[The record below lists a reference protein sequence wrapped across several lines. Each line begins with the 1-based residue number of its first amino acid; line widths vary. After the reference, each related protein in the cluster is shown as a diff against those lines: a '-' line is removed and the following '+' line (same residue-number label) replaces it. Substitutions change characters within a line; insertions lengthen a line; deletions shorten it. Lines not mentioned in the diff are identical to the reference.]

1 MTLRPPPPHPHL
13 ALLAGVVGVVTVADQ
28 ASKAWIRD
36 HLQVR
41 EARPVLPG
49 LLELFHLEN
58 PGITWGLL
66 SGHPL
71 RLPFV
76 TFLSLAAVLLV
87 GAWFRRLGPVERPL
101 ALSLALVLGGAAGNF
116 LDRLLYRR
124 VTDFLHVIV
133 PGAPGDWLEA
143 LSGSRSWAVF
153 NLADVAISGGLLL
166 FALLVA
172 QGRAAPPRL
181 GVEPPTESS

>member
-1 MTLRPPPPHPHL
+1 MTPRPPPTHPHL
-13 ALLAGVVGVVTVADQ
+13 GLLAGVVGAVTVADQ
-28 ASKAWIRD
+28 ASKAWVRS

-41 EARPVLPG
+41 EARPVVPG
-49 LLELFHLEN
+49 LFELFHLEN

-87 GAWFRRLGPVERPL
+87 AAWFRRLGPDERPL
-101 ALSLALVLGGAAGNF
+101 AVSLALVLGGAGGNF

-133 PGAPGDWLEA
+133 PGAPGGWLEA
-143 LSGSRSWAVF
+143 VSGSRSWAVF
-153 NLADVAISGGLLL
+153 NLADVAISSGLIL
-166 FALLVA
+166 FAVLVVL
-172 QGRAAPPRL
+172 GRAAPPGL
-181 GVEPPTESS
+181 VADPAEPS